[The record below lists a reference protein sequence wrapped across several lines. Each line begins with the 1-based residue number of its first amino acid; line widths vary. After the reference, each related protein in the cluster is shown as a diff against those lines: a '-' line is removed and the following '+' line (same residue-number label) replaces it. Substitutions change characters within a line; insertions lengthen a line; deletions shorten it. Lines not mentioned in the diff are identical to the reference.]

1 MGEKKVPK
9 PKQRAIQET
18 SISYVPS
25 PHIRMGIRQER
36 VPYLLQ
42 GEHVGVIMEGVQ
54 DNFWRKRWMSKKALV
69 RDVKINRREG
79 HRDDS

>member
-1 MGEKKVPK
+1 
-9 PKQRAIQET
+9 
-18 SISYVPS
+18 
-25 PHIRMGIRQER
+25 MGIRQER